1 MRDLITGGAGFIGS
15 HLADRLV
22 ASGSE
27 VLMLDDLSTGRRRN
41 VEHLLDG
48 VASNGHG
55 PPRVELVEGSTCDA
69 DLVDG
74 MMGCVDRCFHLAS
87 AVGVELVVDRPL
99 DSLLRNARGSD
110 NVFASAARH
119 GVRLLFTS
127 TSEIYG
133 KNSNGALLEDSD
145 RLLGPTQTA
154 RWGYANTK
162 AFGEM
167 LAFGYHRERGAETI
181 VARLFNTVG
190 PRQLGAYGMVVPRL
204 VAQALAGDVLTVY
217 GDGTQSRCFAH
228 VGDTVEALALLAE
241 HDGAVGNAY
250 NVGSPTEV
258 TILELA
264 HKIIARTGSDSKVA
278 LVPYGEAYSEGF
290 EELGR
295 RKPDIATI
303 ERLTGWRPRRTLE
316 QVLDDVIDYQRRTVA
331 PDALGAGAL
340 TA

>member
-22 ASGSE
+22 AIGSE
-27 VLMLDDLSTGRRRN
+27 VLILDDFSTGRRRN
-41 VEHLLDG
+41 VQHLLG
-48 VASNGHG
+48 GAASNGHG
-55 PPRVELVEGSTCDA
+55 PSRVELIEGSTSDV
-69 DLVDG
+69 DLVDELIG
-74 MMGCVDRCFHLAS
+74 SVDRCFHLAS

-99 DSLLRNARGSD
+99 DSLLRNVRGSD

-133 KNSNGALLEDSD
+133 KNSNGALVEDSD

-167 LAFGYHRERGAETI
+167 LAFGYHREHGAETI

-190 PRQLGAYGMVVPRL
+190 PRQLGTYGMVVPRL
-204 VAQALAGDVLTVY
+204 VAQALAGRELTVY

-228 VGDTVEALALLAE
+228 VADTVEALALLAE
-241 HDGAVGNAY
+241 HDDAIGNAY
-250 NVGSPTEV
+250 NVGSPAEV

-264 HKIIARTGSDSKVA
+264 HEVIARTGSDSGVV
-278 LVPYGEAYSEGF
+278 LVPYEEAYREGF

-295 RKPDIATI
+295 RRPDITRV
-303 ERLTGWRPRRTLE
+303 ERLTGWRPRRALE
-316 QVLDDVIDYQRRTVA
+316 QVLDDVIDYQRRIGA